1 MDRSRLGNLHG
12 NNNSAP
18 PKKRLKPLF
27 ANHQQHGRLVKD
39 NIDGTTT
46 EFIYNNFVDDE
57 EVHTAIV
64 GDSIFD
70 SICVKN
76 CVAYSLS
83 GGKVN
88 QFFVL
93 LDTLAVYRNVILA
106 VGGNNLAARNGPGEE
121 ATDVLEKIR
130 ALYSA
135 IRNLSNRPRVIVCTV
150 LKRNCTHF
158 NIQRFNAQLSQ
169 SNLPFFKLHKEVHK
183 ARSFLPDGVHLNEK
197 GRKELACAINKA
209 MRENHLN

>member
-1 MDRSRLGNLHG
+1 MDGSRLGNLHG

-18 PKKRLKPLF
+18 PKKWLKPLF
-27 ANHQQHGRLVKD
+27 ANHKQQGRLVKD

-46 EFIYNNFVDDE
+46 EFIYNNFVDE
-57 EVHTAIV
+57 EAVHTAIV

-93 LDTLAVYRNVILA
+93 LDTSVVYRNVILA
-106 VGGNNLAARNGPGEE
+106 VGGNNLAARNGPGEDP
-121 ATDVLEKIR
+121 TDVLEKVR
-130 ALYSA
+130 ALYSD
-135 IRNLSNRPRVIVCTV
+135 IRNLANRPRVIVCTV

-183 ARSFLPDGVHLNEK
+183 ARSFLPDGVHLNEM

-209 MRENHLN
+209 MRESHLN

>member
-18 PKKRLKPLF
+18 PKKRLKRPF
-27 ANHQQHGRLVKD
+27 ANHQQHGWIVKN
-39 NIDGTTT
+39 NIDGTTA

-57 EVHTAIV
+57 AVHTAIV

-76 CVAYSLS
+76 CVAYSLF

-88 QFFVL
+88 QFYVL
-93 LDTLAVYRNVILA
+93 LDILAVYRNVILA
-106 VGGNNLAARNGPGEE
+106 VGGNNLTARNGPGEE
-121 ATDVLEKIR
+121 PADVLEKVR

-135 IRNLSNRPRVIVCTV
+135 IRNLANRPRVIVCTV
-150 LKRNCTHF
+150 LKRNCTQF

-183 ARSFLPDGVHLNEK
+183 SRSFLPDGVHLNEK
-197 GRKELACAINKA
+197 GKKELACAINKA
-209 MRENHLN
+209 MREKQLK

>member
-1 MDRSRLGNLHG
+1 MFVSLSVEMDRSRLGNLHG

-46 EFIYNNFVDDE
+46 EFNYNNFFDEE

-70 SICVKN
+70 SICVKY

-83 GGKVN
+83 GG
-88 QFFVL
+88 
-93 LDTLAVYRNVILA
+93 
-106 VGGNNLAARNGPGEE
+106 GGGKLISFLCCWIPWENTGLIQCHQKFGEPSKS
-121 ATDVLEKIR
+121 D
-130 ALYSA
+130 
-135 IRNLSNRPRVIVCTV
+135 RVHCTEE
-150 LKRNCTHF
+150 
-158 NIQRFNAQLSQ
+158 
-169 SNLPFFKLHKEVHK
+169 KLH
-183 ARSFLPDGVHLNEK
+183 SL
-197 GRKELACAINKA
+197 
-209 MRENHLN
+209 

>member
-1 MDRSRLGNLHG
+1 M
-12 NNNSAP
+12 
-18 PKKRLKPLF
+18 KKRSIPRSSAILSS
-27 ANHQQHGRLVKD
+27 
-39 NIDGTTT
+39 
-46 EFIYNNFVDDE
+46 
-57 EVHTAIV
+57 TAYVLRTVLPIP
-64 GDSIFD
+64 
-70 SICVKN
+70 
-76 CVAYSLS
+76 YR
-83 GGKVN
+83 GGGEVN

-106 VGGNNLAARNGPGEE
+106 VGCNNLTARNGPGEDP
-121 ATDVLEKIR
+121 TDVLEKVR
-130 ALYSA
+130 VLYSA
-135 IRNLSNRPRVIVCTV
+135 IRNLTNRPRVIVCTV

-169 SNLPFFKLHKEVHK
+169 SNLHFFKLDKEVHK

>member
-1 MDRSRLGNLHG
+1 MDGSRLGNLHG

-39 NIDGTTT
+39 NINGTTT
-46 EFIYNNFVDDE
+46 EFIYNNFVDE
-57 EVHTAIV
+57 EAVHTAIV
-64 GDSIFD
+64 GNSIFD

-83 GGKVN
+83 GGKFN

-106 VGGNNLAARNGPGEE
+106 VGGNNLAARNGPGEDP
-121 ATDVLEKIR
+121 TDVLEKVR
-130 ALYSA
+130 ALYRA
-135 IRNLSNRPRVIVCTV
+135 IRNLANRPRVIVWTV
-150 LKRNCTHF
+150 LKRN
-158 NIQRFNAQLSQ
+158 
-169 SNLPFFKLHKEVHK
+169 
-183 ARSFLPDGVHLNEK
+183 
-197 GRKELACAINKA
+197 
-209 MRENHLN
+209 

>member
-1 MDRSRLGNLHG
+1 MDRSRLGNLPG

-46 EFIYNNFVDDE
+46 EFIYSNFVDEE

-64 GDSIFD
+64 CDSIFD
-70 SICVKN
+70 SIYVQN
-76 CVAYSLS
+76 YVAYSLS

-106 VGGNNLAARNGPGEE
+106 VAGNNLAARNGPGEDP
-121 ATDVLEKIR
+121 TDVLEKIR

-135 IRNLSNRPRVIVCTV
+135 IRNLANRPRVIVCTV
-150 LKRNCTHF
+150 LKRKCTHF

-183 ARSFLPDGVHLNEK
+183 RWSFLPDGVHLNEK
-197 GRKELACAINKA
+197 GRKELACAINKT

>member
-12 NNNSAP
+12 NNKSCP

-27 ANHQQHGRLVKD
+27 ADHQQHGRIVKN
-39 NIDGTTT
+39 NIDGTTA
-46 EFIYNNFVDDE
+46 EFIYNNFVDE
-57 EVHTAIV
+57 EAVHTAIV

-88 QFFVL
+88 QFYVL
-93 LDTLAVYRNVILA
+93 LDTLTVYRNVILA
-106 VGGNNLAARNGPGEE
+106 IGGNNLAARIGPGEE
-121 ATDVLEKIR
+121 PADVLDKIR

-135 IRNLSNRPRVIVCTV
+135 IRYLANRPRVIVCTV

-158 NIQRFNAQLSQ
+158 NMQRFNAQLTQ
-169 SNLPFFKLHKEVHK
+169 SDLPFCKLHKEVHK
-183 ARSFLPDGVHLNEK
+183 ARSFLHDGVHLNEK

-209 MRENHLN
+209 LRENHLN

>member
-27 ANHQQHGRLVKD
+27 TNHQQHGRLVKD
-39 NIDGTTT
+39 NVDGNTT
-46 EFIYNNFVDDE
+46 EVIYNNFVVE
-57 EVHTAIV
+57 EAVHTAIV

-93 LDTLAVYRNVILA
+93 LDTLAVYRNNILA
-106 VGGNNLAARNGPGEE
+106 IGGNNLAARNGPGEDP
-121 ATDVLEKIR
+121 TDVLEKVR

-135 IRNLSNRPRVIVCTV
+135 TRNLANRPRVIVCTV

-183 ARSFLPDGVHLNEK
+183 KRSFLPDGIHLNEK
-197 GRKELACAINKA
+197 GRKKLACAINKA
-209 MRENHLN
+209 KRGNHLN

>member
-18 PKKRLKPLF
+18 PQKRLKPLF
-27 ANHQQHGRLVKD
+27 ANHQQHGRLEMD
-39 NIDGTTT
+39 NTDGNTT
-46 EFIYNNFVDDE
+46 EFIYNNFVDE
-57 EVHTAIV
+57 EAVHTAIV
-64 GDSIFD
+64 GNSIFD

-106 VGGNNLAARNGPGEE
+106 VGGNNLAARNGPGEDP
-121 ATDVLEKIR
+121 TDVLEKVR

-135 IRNLSNRPRVIVCTV
+135 IRNLANRPRVIMCTV

-158 NIQRFNAQLSQ
+158 EIQRFNAQLSQ
-169 SNLPFFKLHKEVHK
+169 SNLLFSSCTKKCTKRGLFNLT
-183 ARSFLPDGVHLNEK
+183 AS
-197 GRKELACAINKA
+197 I
-209 MRENHLN
+209 

>member
-1 MDRSRLGNLHG
+1 MDGSRIGNLHG
-12 NNNSAP
+12 NNYSAP
-18 PKKRLKPLF
+18 PKKRLKTLF
-27 ANHQQHGRLVKD
+27 LNHQQHGRLVKD
-39 NIDGTTT
+39 NIDDTTT
-46 EFIYNNFVDDE
+46 EFNYNNFVDE
-57 EVHTAIV
+57 EAAHTAIV

-106 VGGNNLAARNGPGEE
+106 VGGNNLAARNGPGEDP
-121 ATDVLEKIR
+121 TDLLEKLR

-135 IRNLSNRPRVIVCTV
+135 IRNLANRPRVIVCTV

-183 ARSFLPDGVHLNEK
+183 ARSFLPDGVHLNESV
-197 GRKELACAINKA
+197 LLQFDCS
-209 MRENHLN
+209 L

>member
-27 ANHQQHGRLVKD
+27 PSHQQHGRLVKD

-46 EFIYNNFVDDE
+46 EFIYNNFVDE
-57 EVHTAIV
+57 EAVHRIV

-70 SICVKN
+70 NICVKN
-76 CVAYSLS
+76 CVDYSLS

-93 LDTLAVYRNVILA
+93 MDTLAVYRNVILA
-106 VGGNNLAARNGPGEE
+106 VGGNNLAARNGPGKDP
-121 ATDVLEKIR
+121 TDVLEKVR

-135 IRNLSNRPRVIVCTV
+135 IRNVANRPRVIVCTV
-150 LKRNCTHF
+150 LKRNCTQF

-209 MRENHLN
+209 MQENHLN

>member
-18 PKKRLKPLF
+18 TQKRLKPLF
-27 ANHQQHGRLVKD
+27 ANHQQHGRLEKD
-39 NIDGTTT
+39 NTDGNTT
-46 EFIYNNFVDDE
+46 EFIYNNFVDE
-57 EVHTAIV
+57 EAVHTAIV
-64 GDSIFD
+64 GNSIFD

-106 VGGNNLAARNGPGEE
+106 VGDNNLAARNGPGEDP
-121 ATDVLEKIR
+121 TDVLEKVR

-135 IRNLSNRPRVIVCTV
+135 IRNLANRPRVIMCTV

-158 NIQRFNAQLSQ
+158 EIQRFNAQLSQ

-197 GRKELACAINKA
+197 GRKELACAINKT
-209 MRENHLN
+209 MRENHFN

>member
-1 MDRSRLGNLHG
+1 MDRSRLGNIHG

-27 ANHQQHGRLVKD
+27 ANHQQHGRIVR
-39 NIDGTTT
+39 NHIDGTTA
-46 EFIYNNFVDDE
+46 ELIFNNFVDE
-57 EVHTAIV
+57 EAVHTAIV

-88 QFFVL
+88 QFYVL
-93 LDTLAVYRNVILA
+93 LGTLAVYRNVILA

-121 ATDVLEKIR
+121 PADVLEKVR
-130 ALYSA
+130 ALYSV
-135 IRNLSNRPRVIVCTV
+135 IRNLENCPRVIVCTA

-158 NIQRFNAQLSQ
+158 NIQRFNAQLTQ
-169 SNLPFFKLHKEVHK
+169 SNLPFFKLLKEVHK
-183 ARSFLPDGVHLNEK
+183 ARSF
-197 GRKELACAINKA
+197 
-209 MRENHLN
+209 